1 MASLTEAYDSI
12 NKAAPAIDA
21 KENPQMYSRFSYEVE
36 HEKAARHMLGIVG
49 GNEVSL
55 TKTNW
60 PDIES
65 DLRGITRPNSDCT
78 ERHHL
83 PTKAAVIVRSNPKQ
97 TIELD
102 TTLRH
107 LKPVQMMAYPS
118 VIGPVP
124 LVKETCG
131 QPQKY

>member
-1 MASLTEAYDSI
+1 MASLTEAYDSV
-12 NKAAPAIDA
+12 NKTAPVIDA
-21 KENPQMYSRFSYEVE
+21 QENPQMYSRFAYEVE
-36 HEKAARHMLGIVG
+36 HEKAARHMLGLVG

-65 DLRGITRPNSDCT
+65 DLKGITRPNSDSI

-83 PTKAAVIVRSNPKQ
+83 PTKGAVIVRSNPKQ
-97 TIELD
+97 TIQLD
-102 TTLRH
+102 TTLQH
-107 LKPVQMMAYPS
+107 LKPVQMFAYPS